1 MPGIALSTTTPSA
14 NKGKGLTQAGKF
26 STLTHSNA
34 QNMEKAPCPHTGLF
48 LEGQWL
54 LPGRAQHGVC
64 AHCTCS
70 AVAGTWRAEETVLWE
85 SSSSNRERFQ
95 SCWQQDWHS
104 LWSQTLSVSSWPS
117 SATGYTP
124 HVWVQSPT
132 LSLEVSRRL
141 ACTLVKES
149 LLLMLLV
156 WLKQAKELPRTQDF
170 CCNFP
175 SSFMWSPSHLSCG
188 LLPATGWAQPE
199 GSWMSWSD
207 NMGTLKK
214 KLNLNKYDERAWIV
228 VP

>member
-1 MPGIALSTTTPSA
+1 MHKTWRRPLALTLA
-14 NKGKGLTQAGKF
+14 CFWRDNGFFLAG
-26 STLTHSNA
+26 H
-34 QNMEKAPCPHTGLF
+34 NMECVPIAPALLWLAHGEHRRLCFGSPPHPIGRGFNHVDSKTGT
-48 LEGQWL
+48 
-54 LPGRAQHGVC
+54 
-64 AHCTCS
+64 HCEVRSLS
-70 AVAGTWRAEETVLWE
+70 A
-85 SSSSNRERFQ
+85 
-95 SCWQQDWHS
+95 
-104 LWSQTLSVSSWPS
+104 SSWPS

-141 ACTLVKES
+141 ACNLVKES

-175 SSFMWSPSHLSCG
+175 SSFMWSSSHLSCG